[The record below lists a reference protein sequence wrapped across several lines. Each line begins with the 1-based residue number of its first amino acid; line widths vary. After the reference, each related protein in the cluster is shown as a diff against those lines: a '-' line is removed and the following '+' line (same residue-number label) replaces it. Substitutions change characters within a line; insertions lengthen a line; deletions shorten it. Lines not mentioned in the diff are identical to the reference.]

1 VRTGLPLYAV
11 VAPGLE
17 PFAAQELVA
26 LGLTPTHQESGGLAF
41 AGSEEDLVRAN
52 LWLRTASRVLLRLG
66 EFHARALGEL
76 ERKAGLLPWQDW
88 LPPETPLLV
97 RATCRKSRLY
107 HQRAVAERILAAAGA
122 PGAIAADDATDEPT
136 NGQRVV
142 VRLYRDQCLISLD
155 SSGELLHRRGY
166 RLASGKAPLR
176 ETLAAA
182 LLAASG
188 WDPGTPL
195 VDPFAG
201 SGTIPIEAALLARRL
216 PPGLRRGFSF
226 ERWRGLDPSLL
237 PRLRAEAEAGALSQT
252 PAVILAADRDA
263 GAVASARE
271 NAERAGVAQDI
282 EFRQEALSHL
292 RPPTVDGA
300 VVSNPPYGVRVSE
313 GKPLRDLFARLGQ
326 VARDRLAGWR
336 MTLLLPADPL
346 ERATG
351 LRFHE
356 SFRAQSGGLRVRA
369 LTTLIPPTQEPA
381 RPRSVDAPGTPS

>member
-1 VRTGLPLYAV
+1 MSARLPLYAV

-17 PFAAQELVA
+17 PFAVRELVA
-26 LGLTPTHQESGGLAF
+26 LGLPPTHHESGGLAF
-41 AGSEEDLVRAN
+41 EGTVRDMIRAN

-76 ERKAGLLPWQDW
+76 ERKAGLLAWREW
-88 LPPETPLLV
+88 LAPGTPLLV

-107 HQRAVAERILAAAGA
+107 HQRAVAERILAAAAA
-122 PGAIAADDATDEPT
+122 PGAVAGDDASEESTA
-136 NGQRVV
+136 GQRVV

-155 SSGELLHRRGY
+155 SSGPLLHRRGY

-195 VDPFAG
+195 IDPFAG
-201 SGTIPIEAALLARRL
+201 SGTIPIEAALLARRI
-216 PPGLRRGFSF
+216 PPGLRRDFGFETWS
-226 ERWRGLDPSLL
+226 GLDPALL
-237 PRLRAEAEAGALSQT
+237 PALRAEAEAEMLTRA
-252 PAVILAADRDA
+252 PAAIVAADRDA
-263 GAVASARE
+263 GVVASARE
-271 NAERAGVAQDI
+271 NAERAGVAEDI
-282 EFRQEALSHL
+282 EFREQAISHL
-292 RPPTVDGA
+292 RPPAA
-300 VVSNPPYGVRVSE
+300 VGTLVANPPFGVRVSG

-326 VARDRLAGWR
+326 VARDRLPGWC

-351 LRFHE
+351 LRFQE
-356 SFRAQSGGLRVRA
+356 SFRSQSGGLRVRA
-369 LTTLIPPTQEPA
+369 LSTLIPSARQPA
-381 RPRSVDAPGTPS
+381 GPRSIDHPGPPS